1 MNDISFFAEIGE
13 TADKVIKSL
22 FGSNITRVKSEMV
35 GRTCNGLT
43 VRWYM
48 RQGEEGSS
56 LGVILTFK
64 RYISDGVMAYRVA
77 KTEEWNPC
85 KIVESVTD
93 ECQ

>member
-1 MNDISFFAEIGE
+1 MNDISFFANVGD
-13 TADKVIKSL
+13 TADEVIKSL

-35 GRTCNGLT
+35 GRTCNGLV

-48 RQGEEGSS
+48 RQGEEGSTV
-56 LGVILTFK
+56 GIIITFK
-64 RYISDGVMAYRVA
+64 RFVLDGVMAYRVM
-77 KTEEWNPC
+77 KTEVWNPC